1 MELKGTK
8 EQKKQR
14 LVDLVTAIER
24 EDIIDYFLIFV
35 SGKLSPETRQQ
46 DSEREEGGEIREE
59 IIRSLENITRTDAL
73 NYLKI
78 IVQDVE
84 EELKGATAENDNVCF
99 NVAEESKKDLPPYVA
114 EIVKKLKT
122 VKNKDIL
129 YCVSVFVSD
138 IVKEDAEYEEKN

>member
-24 EDIIDYFLIFV
+24 EDIIDYFLTFV
-35 SGKLSPETRQQ
+35 SGKLSLETRQQ
-46 DSEREEGGEIREE
+46 DSEREEGGEIRGE

-84 EELKGATAENDNVCF
+84 EELNGAKVEGEKAKSRLVREKYAYINDIT
-99 NVAEESKKDLPPYVA
+99 E
-114 EIVKKLKT
+114 KLKT

-138 IVKEDAEYEEKN
+138 IIKEDAEYEEKN

>member
-1 MELKGTK
+1 MESKGTK

-84 EELKGATAENDNVCF
+84 EELNGAKVEGEKAKSGLVGEKYAYINDIT
-99 NVAEESKKDLPPYVA
+99 E
-114 EIVKKLKT
+114 KLKT